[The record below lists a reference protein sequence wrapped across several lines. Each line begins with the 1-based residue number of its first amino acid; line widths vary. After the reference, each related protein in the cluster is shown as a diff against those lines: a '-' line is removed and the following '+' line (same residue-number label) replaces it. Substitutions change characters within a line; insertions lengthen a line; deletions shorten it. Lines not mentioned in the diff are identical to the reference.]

1 MIYLVSI
8 SSENILEYSY
18 YNKIIEDINSV
29 ISIKDKV
36 IIVTSARYNSSE
48 NLLEDILKLNINTS
62 KTIIDTMLSLK
73 ELESASYLSLYLDKN
88 KINNILLMPH
98 QIPLVTDNTIDYI
111 EMNNVIHSLTKC
123 QYLVIPGNFG
133 ITRKLDYNMYNN
145 DVPESLSIYIYKE
158 LVKRKYKV
166 KSHLYKPIEKICNSL
181 AKITEEGHSPSPF

>member
-1 MIYLVSI
+1 
-8 SSENILEYSY
+8 
-18 YNKIIEDINSV
+18 
-29 ISIKDKV
+29 
-36 IIVTSARYNSSE
+36 
-48 NLLEDILKLNINTS
+48 
-62 KTIIDTMLSLK
+62 MLSLK

-111 EMNNVIHSLTKC
+111 EMNNVIHSLKKC

-166 KSHLYKPIEKICNSL
+166 KSHLYKPIEKICNNNELIENIKFIEIDDYKDILERYIPIEVIDLIKLNKLTISIGNKFL
-181 AKITEEGHSPSPF
+181 QGTYIIGN